1 MRNVKV
7 EILFQIRQTRDCIV
21 GKEYDAILVE
31 KGEIVPDSHHAY
43 PGQVNDF
50 GDVVCFF
57 DELEDDIAIPV
68 VESGGSFKVVEI
80 N

>member
-7 EILFQIRQTRDCIV
+7 EILFQIMPTRDCIV
-21 GKEYDAILVE
+21 GKQYDAVLVE
-31 KGEIVPDSHHAY
+31 KGETVPESHHAY

-57 DELEDDIAIPV
+57 DEVEEDIAIPLMY
-68 VESGGSFKVVEI
+68 SQDSFKVVEI

>member
-7 EILFQIRQTRDCIV
+7 EILSKIMQTRDCIV
-21 GKEYDAILVE
+21 GKQYDAVLVE
-31 KGEIVPDSHHAY
+31 KGETVPDSHHAY
-43 PGQVNDF
+43 PGQVNNF

-68 VESGGSFKVVEI
+68 VESEGSFKVVEI
-80 N
+80 D